1 MKSTCSLQIAIL
13 AVVLATNAVDAEVL
27 QLAELNTRQIAA
39 LDRDKTIVIIPGGIL
54 EEHGPYL
61 PSLSDG
67 YVNIDESRQ
76 LAGELSERDW
86 TVVMF
91 PLIPLG
97 AGSANGIGYRESY
110 PGTYAIRAETL
121 RAIFM
126 DIAMELGE
134 QGFRYVFIIHMHG
147 APQHNV
153 ALDQASQFFR
163 DEYRAQM
170 HNLSGYTASAF
181 SAPELL
187 SQEALDEEGFS
198 VHAGVMETSIV
209 MHVRPDLV
217 AHDVTEAEPITG
229 QNFADL
235 IRIAR
240 EPNWTGYFGSP
251 RWANAAVGK
260 AISEKRH
267 KLYLE
272 LALHVLDGGD
282 PSEIS
287 GLSNFASQDEDD
299 LPVDDQLPEEHMSR
313 AERQQAWINRT
324 GAEL

>member
-1 MKSTCSLQIAIL
+1 MKIIKSLQGAIFT
-13 AVVLATNAVDAEVL
+13 VVLATNIGTAEVL
-27 QLAELNTRQIAA
+27 QLKELNTRQIAA

-61 PSLSDG
+61 PSFSDG

-76 LAGELSERDW
+76 LAGELSQRDW
-86 TVVMF
+86 TVVIF

-97 AGSANGIGYRESY
+97 AGGANGIGDRESY

-134 QGFRYVFIIHMHG
+134 QGFRYVFIVHMHG

-153 ALDQASQFFR
+153 ALDQASEFFR

-209 MHVRPDLV
+209 MHLRPDLV

-235 IRIAR
+235 IRFAR

-282 PSEIS
+282 PSDIP

-299 LPVDDQLPEEHMSR
+299 PPVDDQLQEEHMSR
-313 AERQQAWINRT
+313 AERQQAWIHRT